1 MRAEKAERAEA
12 PNPKGRDI
20 MKTFAL
26 AASVIAAALAACA
39 HPQPQPRSSASAGA
53 TTDIKQ
59 ETRDAVLTA
68 KVKSALAADVGLKT
82 LKVDVDSAGERV
94 TLKGTVDTADTKR
107 RVEEVTRTVKG
118 VGTVKNELTVRG
130 S

>member
-1 MRAEKAERAEA
+1 M
-12 PNPKGRDI
+12 N
-20 MKTFAL
+20 TFAIT
-26 AASVIAAALAACA
+26 ASLLVLALAGCA
-39 HPQPQPRSSASAGA
+39 SEQPRSSASAGA

-82 LKVDVDSAGERV
+82 LKIDVDSAGESV
-94 TLKGTVDTADTKR
+94 TLKGTVDSADTKR
-107 RVEEVTRTVKG
+107 RVEDVARTVKG

>member
-1 MRAEKAERAEA
+1 
-12 PNPKGRDI
+12 
-20 MKTFAL
+20 MKTFA
-26 AASVIAAALAACA
+26 VAACVLA
-39 HPQPQPRSSASAGA
+39 FALGACANQPPRNSASAGA
-53 TTDIKQ
+53 TMDIKQ

-82 LKVDVDSAGERV
+82 LKIDIDSAGENV
-94 TLKGTVDTADTKR
+94 TLKGTVDGADTKR
-107 RVEEVTRTVKG
+107 RVEEVARTVKG

>member
-1 MRAEKAERAEA
+1 
-12 PNPKGRDI
+12 
-20 MKTFAL
+20 MKTFAI
-26 AASVIAAALAACA
+26 AASAVALALAACA
-39 HPQPQPRSSASAGA
+39 GQPRTSASGGA
-53 TTDIKQ
+53 TSNIKQ

-82 LKVDVDSAGERV
+82 LKIDVDSAGESV
-94 TLKGTVDTADTKR
+94 TLKGTVDSADTKR
-107 RVEEVTRTVKG
+107 RIEEVARTVKG